1 MKSYR
6 VWDEN
11 RGYSEDTAREVE
23 AFSPAGAAL
32 AYAERDRNGLL
43 DGYWNNPNN
52 IHVMSETGLSV
63 WEVTMR
69 ATPVFT
75 ASRVTPPV
83 ARRAMVSPES
93 WKRKG
98 DCRERPIAE
107 Q

>member
-83 ARRAMVSPES
+83 GPE
-93 WKRKG
+93 G
-98 DCRERPIAE
+98 DGKPRELEAE
-107 Q
+107 G